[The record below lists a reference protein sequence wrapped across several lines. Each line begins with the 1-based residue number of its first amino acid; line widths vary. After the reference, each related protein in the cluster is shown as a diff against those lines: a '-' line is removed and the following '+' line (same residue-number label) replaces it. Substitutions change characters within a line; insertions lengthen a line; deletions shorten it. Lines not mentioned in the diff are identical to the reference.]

1 MSSKFFPTIESWQL
15 PRAALVASLD
25 EMARDGRDGNE
36 GIAFWLGRRTGG
48 VASISHVVCLRGN
61 DVVREPAHLHVGAGT
76 LNDVADLAIEHG
88 VSIVGQIH
96 SHGPYFGVDL
106 SVTDRRYGIAV
117 PHFLSVVAPDYA
129 LRPGTRI
136 EDCGVHV
143 FEAGAGYRRLD
154 VGESVA
160 RVLVSDHLGAM
171 VLVAGSERP

>member
-1 MSSKFFPTIESWQL
+1 MSSKFFPAIDSWQL
-15 PRAALVASLD
+15 PRTALVASLD
-25 EMARDGRDGNE
+25 EMARDGRNGNE
-36 GIAFWLGRRTGG
+36 GIAFWLGRRSGA
-48 VASISHVVCLRGN
+48 VASITHVVCVRGS

-129 LRPGTRI
+129 QRPGTRI

-143 FEAGAGYRRLD
+143 FQQGVGYRRLD
-154 VGESVA
+154 VGESAARLLVTDDVA
-160 RVLVSDHLGAM
+160 T
-171 VLVAGSERP
+171 VLVAGSEGS